1 MFDRLEQVDESVVA
15 GYDTLR
21 RLIHL
26 DVKKNTYIRT
36 RERHIHQ
43 VG

>member
-15 GYDTLR
+15 GYDTLC

-26 DVKKNTYIRT
+26 DVKKLPYVPENGTYIK
-36 RERHIHQ
+36 
-43 VG
+43 

>member
-1 MFDRLEQVDESVVA
+1 MFDRLEQVDESVGA
-15 GYDTLR
+15 GYDALG

-26 DVKKNTYIRT
+26 DDTYIGA
-36 RERHIHQ
+36 RELHIHQ